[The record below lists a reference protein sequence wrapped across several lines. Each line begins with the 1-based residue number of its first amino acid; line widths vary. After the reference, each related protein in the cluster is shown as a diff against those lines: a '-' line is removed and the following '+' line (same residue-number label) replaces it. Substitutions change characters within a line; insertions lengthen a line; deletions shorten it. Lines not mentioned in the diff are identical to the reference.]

1 MLDGISQSLVNMT
14 SKVGKSDL
22 DKGVVFDTQTGKFAV
37 NRNAD
42 QMGLGDHNYFQNET
56 PTELGR
62 QNAIIRSALANS
74 LKKILSEGGGLIGQ
88 AQQKALDEIF
98 TTLFGATDAT
108 GNFGTDMEI
117 YRPITA
123 RTVKQLVTKA
133 RKAHAQAA
141 LEALPAGSAK
151 IAAAEKLIVK
161 LCANASL
168 HGKTDTVQRMVE
180 KLEIDLAKC
189 GAKLEAATTER
200 ARAKVEASIV
210 ATVDKFI
217 REASQLDAEMPGADF
232 AIELAIEEY
241 TDSTG
246 KFLGPGFCA
255 QFHKRAMG
263 MIEPGMTYDA
273 FKAKIAEALPGIV
286 NEARANAS
294 SPLVFS
300 SRQLGVP
307 QPADV
312 GLSQEKMNAVRAE
325 FQGSVAD
332 GQRLVQNGTN
342 LTSVPS
348 FSIGADKF
356 DTTVFLRGQPK
367 PSDNS
372 RSMDESFTANMR
384 SRGEAR
390 PLVKV
395 VNPDGS
401 VISLQRCVASHVDA
415 VCGGA
420 GVQSTAVKAAMM
432 LDLGRLVGGIAE
444 ICISTASSVRASSRD
459 ATAP

>member
-14 SKVGKSDL
+14 SKFGKGDL

-108 GNFGTDMEI
+108 GNFGKDMEI

-133 RKAHAQAA
+133 QKAHAQAA

-151 IAAAEKLIVK
+151 IDNAEKLIAK

-168 HGKTDTVQRMVE
+168 HGKTDTVQKMVE

-200 ARAKVEASIV
+200 ARAKAKASIV

-232 AIELAIEEY
+232 AIEVAIEEY

-263 MIEPGMTYDA
+263 MIEPGMTFDA

-286 NEARANAS
+286 NEARTNAS

-300 SRQLGVP
+300 SRQPGVP

-325 FQGSVAD
+325 FQSSIAK
-332 GQRLVQNGTN
+332 GQK
-342 LTSVPS
+342 
-348 FSIGADKF
+348 IGRA
-356 DTTVFLRGQPK
+356 
-367 PSDNS
+367 
-372 RSMDESFTANMR
+372 
-384 SRGEAR
+384 
-390 PLVKV
+390 
-395 VNPDGS
+395 
-401 VISLQRCVASHVDA
+401 HV
-415 VCGGA
+415 
-420 GVQSTAVKAAMM
+420 
-432 LDLGRLVGGIAE
+432 
-444 ICISTASSVRASSRD
+444 
-459 ATAP
+459 